1 MKDRA
6 FEVRQRAERLAA
18 GIPPLLTASERV
30 AVTAAPGVHGRRRVG
45 QGETFWQ
52 FRQYQPG
59 DPAQRID
66 WRRSAK
72 SQPLYIRETEWEAAQ
87 SIWLWADGSA
97 SMDYRSHRTLP
108 SKRERAVVLALALA
122 ILLVRSGE
130 NVALLGVDR
139 TASHGPTMLD
149 RMTFALTR
157 AERTGPGTTGPETGD
172 DDPGLPG
179 FALLPRFSQLV
190 LIGDFLAPMAA
201 IERRLRRFAA
211 RHVTGHIL
219 QVLDPA
225 EATLPFAGRTRFQGL
240 ENDGEVLIRRAERAR
255 GDYLA
260 RLEARREGLRRLAR
274 ATDWTVTE
282 HTTDRPP
289 QAALLALHASLSTI
303 GRR

>member
-18 GIPPLLTASERV
+18 GVPPLLTASERV
-30 AVTAAPGVHGRRRVG
+30 AVTVAPGIHGRRRAG
-45 QGETFWQ
+45 RGETFWQ

-72 SQPLYIRETEWEAAQ
+72 SQPLYVRETEWEAAQ
-87 SIWLWADGSA
+87 SVWLWADGSA
-97 SMDYRSHRTLP
+97 SMDYRSHRALP

-130 NVALLGVDR
+130 NVALLGADR
-139 TASHGPTMLD
+139 AASHGPAVLD

-157 AERTGPGTTGPETGD
+157 ARPQTGQKAAD
-172 DDPGLPG
+172 DDPGLPA

-190 LIGDFLAPMAA
+190 LIGDFLAPIAA

-240 ENDGEVLIRRAERAR
+240 ENDGEVLIRRVERAR

-260 RLEARREGLRRLAR
+260 RLEAQREGLRRLAR

-289 QAALLALHASLSTI
+289 QAALLALHASLSATVE
-303 GRR
+303 G